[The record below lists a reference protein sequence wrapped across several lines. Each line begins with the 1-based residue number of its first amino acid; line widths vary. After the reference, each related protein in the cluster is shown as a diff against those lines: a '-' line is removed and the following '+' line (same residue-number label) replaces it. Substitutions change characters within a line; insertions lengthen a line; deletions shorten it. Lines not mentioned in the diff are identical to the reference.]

1 MLAYYNLDII
11 QGSTFS
17 AQLTIKDSSGS
28 RVDLTDYSVRG
39 HLKYNYG
46 TGVSLMDL
54 SPTVNIGATLNPAT
68 STYTAASGVIDV
80 KLTAAQTATL
90 PVIMGVYDIETY
102 NNDGEVNKVLDGK
115 ARIHPEVTR

>member
-17 AQLTIKDSSGS
+17 AQLTIKDSGGN
-28 RVDLTDYSVRG
+28 RINLDGYSVRG
-39 HLKYNYG
+39 NLKYNYG
-46 TGVSLMDL
+46 TGIVLMDL
-54 SPTVNIGATLNPAT
+54 DPSINVGATASPPT
-68 STYTAASGVIDV
+68 STYTVASGVIDV

-90 PVIMGVYDIETY
+90 PIMMGVYDIETY

-115 ARIHPEVTR
+115 ARVHPEVTK

>member
-17 AQLTIKDSSGS
+17 AQLTIKDSGGN
-28 RVDLTDYSVRG
+28 RVDLSDYSVRG
-39 HLKYNYG
+39 HIKYNYG
-46 TGVSLMDL
+46 TGASLVDL
-54 SPTVNIGATLNPAT
+54 DPSVNVGATLTPPT
-68 STYTAASGVIDV
+68 SSYTAASGVIDV

-115 ARIHPEVTR
+115 ARVHPEVTR

>member
-17 AQLTIKDSSGS
+17 AQLSIKNSDGTS
-28 RVDLTDYSVRG
+28 VDLTSYNVRG

-46 TGVSLMDL
+46 TGVALIDL
-54 SPTVNIGATLNPAT
+54 APVINT
-68 STYTAASGVIDV
+68 TAPLTAVSGVIDV

-115 ARIHPEVTR
+115 AKIHPEVTR